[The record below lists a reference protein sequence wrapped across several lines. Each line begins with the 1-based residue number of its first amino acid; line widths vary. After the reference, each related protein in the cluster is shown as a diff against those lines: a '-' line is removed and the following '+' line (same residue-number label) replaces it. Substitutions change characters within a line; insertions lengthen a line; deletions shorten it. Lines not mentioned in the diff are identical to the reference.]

1 MIDIL
6 IDCIHTKILTL
17 CPCYSPGI
25 TRSISQSSLEAICYS
40 PHDAL
45 EGLETSS
52 VVSFASTAA
61 THHDL
66 DTRID
71 MMQSLISLLG
81 THDKDDLSRTL
92 LAMSNSKDSCSAMR
106 QSGCLPLLIDLIH
119 GHDNPMARRDCRSRA
134 GLALHNIVYSNPED
148 RRGRREIRVLRLLEI
163 VRAHCDAVTYSNLP
177 PHPCAERWYP
187 PLRDYGPGPAVAA
200 LMKLSFEEEHRDSI
214 CELGGCQAVA
224 ELVEI
229 DHKANADCNDL
240 YSVSLRKYAGM
251 TLTNL
256 TFGNTKNKTIL
267 CKMEKT
273 VKALI
278 SQLRTTKDEELV
290 QVSASVLR
298 NLSWRADDISRE
310 ALRKVGA
317 VRALTEAA
325 QKAQSETVLRT
336 LLSGLWNL
344 SAHCP
349 ENKTELCNIPG
360 ALRFV
365 VRSLSYCSPTGNI
378 SVVESSGGILRNLS
392 SHIAVLPECRQILR
406 DNACFQTLLNHL
418 RSPSVRVVS
427 NACGA
432 LWNLSARCIQDQELL
447 WELGSVSVLKALVN
461 SKHKAIATSAAAALR
476 NLMAVKPSSNHGTD
490 SESISSR
497 SSKRYRS
504 LPSTSRQ
511 PDSQKQKHCKVTI
524 DDARLAT
531 RHHSTSTNADK
542 MPLRAHS
549 ASANHDKMPLR
560 SHSTSANPE
569 NMPLRS
575 RSASANPE
583 KMSLR
588 LHATSANTD
597 KMSLRSHSTSAN
609 TDKMPLRSHAT
620 SANTEN
626 MPLRLHSA
634 SANADKMPLRSHS
647 ACTTAPQLA
656 SPRTSEVHHKTDR
669 RQSIKDANNYHGS
682 SSSLDQAKVS
692 HAVDPRDVPR
702 KLSGSLRK
710 ANAVDSSSVGSAA
723 SDGRHG
729 HLGRWSGSNDSL
741 AQHRRH
747 KNKSTQPKKTAEA
760 TGQHSRSSSDGGAV
774 IQLLTDSYPLQVTA
788 KTNNNQHEPSVVS
801 PATARRLNQWAQ
813 DQAIESIEMS
823 QLYICQQRQ
832 APNSQR
838 VAESRESLGSG
849 SSRHRKKSAQKFRSY
864 RDSESEREADIDSD
878 EERNVFE
885 VKAGGFANAWLKRS
899 DNRSSKSSKNPSTTQ
914 AHRPKE
920 TTPNATCSCKGKSSI
935 WTRRVNKQGQCKK
948 CSQDNNEATRPVV
961 KSRRD
966 SRDSPLSS
974 PNAVRG
980 FTSDVDSDPS
990 KRGVKVTSL

>member
-1 MIDIL
+1 M
-6 IDCIHTKILTL
+6 
-17 CPCYSPGI
+17 
-25 TRSISQSSLEAICYS
+25 
-40 PHDAL
+40 
-45 EGLETSS
+45 
-52 VVSFASTAA
+52 VSFASTAA

-81 THDKDDLSRTL
+81 THDKDDMSRTL

-163 VRAHCDAVTYSNLP
+163 LRAHCDAVTYSNLP
-177 PHPCAERWYP
+177 SHPCAERWYP
-187 PLRDYGPGPAVAA
+187 PLQNCGPGPAVAA
-200 LMKLSFEEEHRDSI
+200 LMKLSFEEDHRDAI
-214 CELGGCQAVA
+214 CELGGCHAVA
-224 ELVEI
+224 ELIEI
-229 DHKANADCNDL
+229 DHRVNADCNDL
-240 YSVSLRKYAGM
+240 YSISLRKYAGM

-267 CKMEKT
+267 CKMENT
-273 VKALI
+273 IKALI
-278 SQLRTTKDEELV
+278 SQLKTTKEEELV

-298 NLSWRADDISRE
+298 NLSWRADDISRD
-310 ALRKVGA
+310 ALRRVGA

-325 QKAQSETVLRT
+325 QKAQSEKVLRT
-336 LLSGLWNL
+336 LYSGLWNL

-360 ALRFV
+360 ALKFI
-365 VRSLSYCSPTGNI
+365 VRSLNYCSPTGNI

-406 DNACFQTLLNHL
+406 DNGCFQSLLLHL

-447 WELGSVSVLKALVN
+447 WELGAVSIFKSLVN
-461 SKHKAIATSAAAALR
+461 SKHKAISTASAAALR

-490 SESISSR
+490 SESVSSR

-511 PDSQKQKHCKVTI
+511 VDSRKQGVVKS
-524 DDARLAT
+524 AT
-531 RHHSTSTNADK
+531 DRPVQRHHSTVAATANNPVDK
-542 MPLRAHS
+542 IP
-549 ASANHDKMPLR
+549 P
-560 SHSTSANPE
+560 
-569 NMPLRS
+569 
-575 RSASANPE
+575 
-583 KMSLR
+583 
-588 LHATSANTD
+588 
-597 KMSLRSHSTSAN
+597 
-609 TDKMPLRSHAT
+609 
-620 SANTEN
+620 
-626 MPLRLHSA
+626 RLHSV
-634 SANADKMPLRSHS
+634 STK
-647 ACTTAPQLA
+647 PQQLSLTK
-656 SPRTSEVHHKTDR
+656 SPEVPRKTDTC
-669 RQSIKDANNYHGS
+669 QSLKDANNYHGS
-682 SSSLDQAKVS
+682 SSSLDQAKGTS
-692 HAVDPRDVPR
+692 NHNVDVQR
-702 KLSGSLRK
+702 KLSVSIRK

-741 AQHRRH
+741 AQHRRQ
-747 KNKSTQPKKTAEA
+747 KNKTTQPKKPAEV
-760 TGQHSRSSSDGGAV
+760 TGQHSRSSSDGCGV
-774 IQLLTDSYPLQVTA
+774 IQLLTDSYPLQVTTR
-788 KTNNNQHEPSVVS
+788 TNNNQLEQPVVS
-801 PATARRLNQWAQ
+801 PSTARRLNQWAQ

-823 QLYICQQRQ
+823 QLYICQQR
-832 APNSQR
+832 ADPNSQR
-838 VAESRESLGSG
+838 VAESRESLGS
-849 SSRHRKKSAQKFRSY
+849 SLSRHRKKHAQKFRSY

-878 EERNVFE
+878 EEQNVFE
-885 VKAGGFANAWLKRS
+885 VKPGGFANAWLKRN
-899 DNRSSKSSKNPSTTQ
+899 DNRASKSNKHSTTTQ
-914 AHRPKE
+914 SHRTQE
-920 TTPNATCSCKGKSSI
+920 TIANQPQCTCKSKTSI
-935 WTRRVNKQGQCKK
+935 WARRSNKQGQCKK
-948 CSQDNNEATRPVV
+948 CSQVNSDEHRPVV

-966 SRDSPLSS
+966 SSDSPLSS

-980 FTSDVDSDPS
+980 FTSDIDDPS